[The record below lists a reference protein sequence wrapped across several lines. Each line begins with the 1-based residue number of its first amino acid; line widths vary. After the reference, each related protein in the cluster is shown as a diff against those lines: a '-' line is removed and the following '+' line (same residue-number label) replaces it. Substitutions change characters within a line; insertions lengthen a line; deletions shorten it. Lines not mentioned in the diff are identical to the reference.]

1 MIHEF
6 TTSAAPSP
14 YPRVSTSKTLLCH
27 ITLSHSHTRYPAI
40 TPQSNPPPFRT
51 EAPISKIYPSIAPS
65 TIPSSHP
72 TNSSYPTHTNYS
84 SPQLPPPPLL
94 KSTPHPIRPNK
105 RHENSFRQRKR
116 HHEFLWSASKSALN
130 LQSKQLYVLGP
141 YYYYCLRLVLGVL
154 LMR

>member
-6 TTSAAPSP
+6 TTSAAPNP
-14 YPRVSTSKTLLCH
+14 YPRVSTSKTLLCR
-27 ITLSHSHTRYPAI
+27 ITLSHSQTRYPAI
-40 TPQSNPPPFRT
+40 TPQSNPTPFRT
-51 EAPISKIYPSIAPS
+51 KAPISQIYPSIAHIHHTLFPPDKFI
-65 TIPSSHP
+65 IPHP
-72 TNSSYPTHTNYS
+72 HKLFQ
-84 SPQLPPPPLL
+84 SPASPPPLL